1 MTLVFEDILES
12 KKTWYFIQ
20 NVLSQ
25 CQHSERVMRAKRE
38 RKDSRSRGA
47 LTPACSG
54 TEAVWG
60 VCGNLAPTG
69 QPITTH
75 IQ

>member
-47 LTPACSG
+47 LTPVLVLKLSG
-54 TEAVWG
+54 GSVGT
-60 VCGNLAPTG
+60 
-69 QPITTH
+69 
-75 IQ
+75 